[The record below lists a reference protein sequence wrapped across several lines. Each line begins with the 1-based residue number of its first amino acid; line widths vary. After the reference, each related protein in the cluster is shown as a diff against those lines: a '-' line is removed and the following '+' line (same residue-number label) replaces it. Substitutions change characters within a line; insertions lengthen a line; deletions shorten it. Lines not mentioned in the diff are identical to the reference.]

1 MSDRPDESA
10 DTTSAR
16 ASTAGTRATSAGSRQ
31 PDLPEDVGDLVL
43 VAGASGYIGGRLV
56 GALLGAGHR
65 VRCLV
70 RTPAKVAA
78 APWSDQVE
86 IFQGDVSGP
95 LDDALV
101 DVDAAY
107 YLVHAIGATAD
118 WMAKDEAAAEN
129 FGRACARAG
138 VQRIV
143 YLGGLGEGDDASELS
158 AHLASRHEVG
168 RALARGGVP
177 VTELR
182 AAVIIGSGS
191 ASFEMLRY
199 LVEVLPAMVTPRWV
213 ETRCQP
219 IAVRDVLRYL
229 VDVLDEPATTGHTY
243 EIGGPDV
250 LSYREMMAIY
260 AQEAKLRPRLIIPL
274 PVLTPRLSSLWVG
287 LVTPL
292 PRSLARPLV
301 DSLVNEV
308 VVNDDEITHLLPG
321 PLFTYR
327 DAVRRALG
335 RMASNSVSTSWSGAE
350 LVSSSG
356 LGTGHGVAAPMPT
369 DPGWSGG
376 TVLADRRT
384 HTFDAS
390 PADAYAVITAI
401 GGRNGWFSS
410 EWLWRIRGLAD
421 KVVGGPGM
429 RRGRRDP
436 IHLRVGDA
444 LDFWRVEAL
453 ERDALVRL
461 RAEMRN
467 PGDAWLEWRIEP
479 GDGLHDEASRGAVPG
494 DDQRHAADTGD
505 SPAQVAT
512 TFAADGKTTVH
523 QLARFH
529 PRGLWGRAYWLG
541 VAPFHRFVFP
551 SMLRGIAEAA
561 EARAR
566 ARGDSPE
573 DLPAALSSSAS
584 TRLSAS
590 DRPAEPTGDGNLRTD
605 PLRAYQQ
612 GT

>member
-1 MSDRPDESA
+1 M
-10 DTTSAR
+10 
-16 ASTAGTRATSAGSRQ
+16 
-31 PDLPEDVGDLVL
+31 LVT
-43 VAGASGYIGGRLV
+43 GASGYIGGRLV
-56 GALLGAGHR
+56 GELLGTGRR

-70 RTPAKVAA
+70 RTPAKVDA
-78 APWSDQVE
+78 APWSGQAE
-86 IFQGDVSGP
+86 IVAGDVGGD
-95 LDDALV
+95 LDGALE
-101 DVDAAY
+101 DVEAAY
-107 YLVHAIGATAD
+107 YLVHSIGASRD
-118 WMAKDEAAAEN
+118 WQAQDEQVAEH

-138 VQRIV
+138 VRRIV
-143 YLGGLGEGDDASELS
+143 YLGGLGEDADETDLS

-229 VDVLDEPATTGHTY
+229 VEVLDVPATAGRTL

-250 LSYREMMAIY
+250 LSYRQMMAIY
-260 AQEAKLRPRLIIPL
+260 AEEAKLRPRLIIPL

-308 VVNDDEITHLLPG
+308 VVHDDAITHLLPG
-321 PLFTYR
+321 SLLSYR
-327 DAVRRALG
+327 EAVRRALG
-335 RMASNSVSTSWSGAE
+335 RMATNTVSTSWSGAE
-350 LVSSSG
+350 LISSSG
-356 LGTGHGVAAPMPT
+356 LGTGYGVAAPMPT

-384 HTFDAS
+384 TTVDAA
-390 PADAYAVITAI
+390 PADVYAVLDAI

-410 EWLWRIRGLAD
+410 EWLWQIRGIAD

-436 IHLRVGDA
+436 VHLRVGDA
-444 LDFWRVEAL
+444 VDFWRVEAL
-453 ERDALVRL
+453 EPGALVRL

-479 GDGLHDEASRGAVPG
+479 EVAPAGEPGAGVAGDGQH
-494 DDQRHAADTGD
+494 HAADTGE
-505 SPAQVAT
+505 SPAQVAAT
-512 TFAADGKTTVH
+512 IATDGARTTVH

-551 SMLRGIAEAA
+551 SMLQGIADAA
-561 EARAR
+561 EARAASGRATSATARRDPVGATTAQR
-566 ARGDSPE
+566 ARAV
-573 DLPAALSSSAS
+573 PAAAA
-584 TRLSAS
+584 R
-590 DRPAEPTGDGNLRTD
+590 NLRTD
-605 PLRAYQQ
+605 PSRAYERE
-612 GT
+612 T

>member
-1 MSDRPDESA
+1 VSSPIPPTPSA
-10 DTTSAR
+10 DTSADTSPDTSADPSADSAPLR
-16 ASTAGTRATSAGSRQ
+16 TAPPTTP
-31 PDLPEDVGDLVL
+31 PDRVL
-43 VAGASGYIGGRLV
+43 VTGASGYIGGRLV
-56 GALLGAGHR
+56 GELLEAGHR

-70 RTPAKVAA
+70 RTPAKVDA
-78 APWSDQVE
+78 APWSTAVE
-86 IFQGDVSGP
+86 IVQGDVGGA
-95 LDDALV
+95 LDAALE

-107 YLVHAIGATAD
+107 YLVHSIGASRD
-118 WMAKDEAAAEN
+118 WKAQDEQAAEN

-138 VQRIV
+138 VSRIV
-143 YLGGLGEGDDASELS
+143 YLGGLGEDDDEADLS

-229 VDVLDEPATTGHTY
+229 VEVLAVPSTTGRTY

-308 VVNDDEITHLLPG
+308 VVHDDEITRVLPG

-327 DAVRRALG
+327 EAVRRALG
-335 RMASNSVSTSWSGAE
+335 RMATNSVSTSWSGAE
-350 LVSSSG
+350 LLSTSG

-384 HTFDAS
+384 RTIDAS
-390 PADAYAVITAI
+390 PADVYAVINAI

-436 IHLRVGDA
+436 VHLRVGDA
-444 LDFWRVEAL
+444 VDFWRVEAL
-453 ERDALVRL
+453 EPDALVRL

-479 GDGLHDEASRGAVPG
+479 GAAQPEDDDQGVPG
-494 DDQRHAADTGD
+494 DDQEHASDTGESRD
-505 SPAQVAT
+505 EVAAT
-512 TFAADGKTTVH
+512 IAATEQTTVH

-561 EARAR
+561 EARAHDDR
-566 ARGDSPE
+566 TTLVTGPGG
-573 DLPAALSSSAS
+573 ALVSAS
-584 TRLSAS
+584 AGAPSGPR
-590 DRPAEPTGDGNLRTD
+590 GGNLRTD
-605 PLRAYQQ
+605 PSRAYERE
-612 GT
+612 T